1 MLRQVQHDKTMLHFI
16 CNDAMIK
23 FTEFRNIK
31 VRYSDKGK
39 GRTIVLLHGFL
50 ESLEV
55 FEELSDQFSKT
66 FRVISIDLPGH
77 GQNSSIGY
85 VHSMELMAEC
95 AKSVLD
101 SLGIRKYVVVGHSM
115 GGYVALA
122 FAELFPQNVS
132 GLCLFHSTA
141 MPDSEEK
148 KKDRDRVAEIVM
160 KDHSQFV
167 SNLIPKLFAKE
178 NITLLKNE
186 VSKAKSIALNTPK
199 EGIVAAL
206 QGMKERP
213 SRELVLKNAKCP
225 VLFIIGKQDVI
236 LAWENLLLLAGLPK
250 KTFHLV
256 LEHAGHMGFYESP
269 EETFKALKKFA
280 GMCFR
285 TK

>member
-1 MLRQVQHDKTMLHFI
+1 MI
-16 CNDAMIK
+16 CFA
-23 FTEFRNIK
+23 EFKKIK

-55 FEELSDQFSKT
+55 FNKFSDNLSKR

-77 GQNSSIGY
+77 GYTPSIGY
-85 VHSMELMAEC
+85 MHSMELMAEC
-95 AKSVLD
+95 VKAVLD
-101 SLGIRKYVVVGHSM
+101 SLGVRKYAIVGHSM

-122 FAELFPQNVS
+122 FAELFSKNVS

-160 KDHSQFV
+160 NDHAQFV
-167 SNLIPKLFAKE
+167 SDLIPKLFAKE
-178 NITLLKNE
+178 NLTILKDQ
-186 VSKAKSIALNTPK
+186 VSKAKTIALNTSK

-206 QGMKERP
+206 KGMKERP
-213 SRELVLKNAKCP
+213 SRELILKNIKCP

-250 KTFHLV
+250 KSFQLV
-256 LEHAGHMGFYESP
+256 LEHAGHMGFYEAP
-269 EETFKALKKFA
+269 HEAFKILKKFS

-285 TK
+285 QK